1 MFKFRIIGFILLMAL
16 LGGIFFWEAGGVWL
30 FIAAAPAMVAAAIGE
45 CCSMI
50 NKSGRPAL
58 VMPAALA
65 VWLLAIGSTVSFIFP
80 PAIYAVI
87 ILAALLLIA
96 AAASLLTMD
105 ENIFQKILNT
115 AGAILLFAPALIIFL
130 CSFFAEPRAPGLWL
144 LFLCLVTKAT
154 DTGGYIVGTLTAK
167 LPGGN
172 HKIAP
177 RVSPKK
183 SYEGLIGGLLL
194 SLAVSLAFYFTTPAA
209 AIWWYITAAIVLG
222 FGSFFGDL
230 TESAVKRFCNIK
242 DSGSFVPGMGGAFD
256 VLDSFIYNG
265 ILFWILFFIK
275 DL

>member
-1 MFKFRIIGFILLMAL
+1 MAL

-130 CSFFAEPRAPGLWL
+130 CSFFAEPRGLWL